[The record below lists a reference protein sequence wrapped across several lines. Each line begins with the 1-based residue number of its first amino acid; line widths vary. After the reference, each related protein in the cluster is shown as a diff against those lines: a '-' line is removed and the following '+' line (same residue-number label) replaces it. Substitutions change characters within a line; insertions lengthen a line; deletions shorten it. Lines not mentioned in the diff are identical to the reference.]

1 MSIGS
6 NIRRLRREKDITQ
19 EQLAEYLGI
28 SSRAV
33 SQWECERTMPDIS
46 QIPSLCHFFGV
57 SSDTLLGIDIERNEA
72 EIEKYLYRA
81 KEVLKIGEFEK
92 HTEILREANKN
103 YPGNYNLM
111 RKLASA
117 IVGEYSRKGIKDY
130 SEVYDLCNR
139 ILSECTE
146 DIIRC
151 KTLQLLASAYGYAG
165 DREKENETAR
175 KLSHHNYTYENYM
188 VYRWDGNEGFYERHH
203 YMRSLIVDLLS
214 MIGNAADH
222 QDDNGEL
229 IYSYEER
236 KAMRKLEIDIIELI
250 FPDGDYQYEA
260 EYGVGAC
267 SRLVSGCLLDKD
279 TEGLWYWL
287 EKGADFAIHA
297 DTYDAEAAHT
307 SLILKGYSDGGW
319 IPEKGGNHSKV
330 ILDWMIESNEMSE
343 YRTDPKFNEIAEK
356 LREYAKE

>member
-57 SSDTLLGIDIERNEA
+57 ASDTLLGIDLERNDA
-72 EIEKYLYRA
+72 EIGKYIDKA
-81 KEVLKIGEFEK
+81 NSFLKKGEFEK
-92 HTEILREANKN
+92 HTEILREANRE

-111 RKLASA
+111 LKLASA
-117 IVGEYSRKGIKDY
+117 IVGEYSRKRITDY
-130 SEVYDLCNR
+130 GEVYDLCNR
-139 ILSECTE
+139 ILSECIDDTV
-146 DIIRC
+146 RY
-151 KTLQLLASAYGYAG
+151 KTLRLLATAYGYAG
-165 DREKENETAR
+165 ETEKENETAR
-175 KLSHHNYTYENYM
+175 KLPPHNYTYENYM
-188 VYRWDGNEGFYERHH
+188 VYRWDGNEGFSERQR

-214 MIGNAADH
+214 MIGNTADH
-222 QDDNGEL
+222 RDDNGEL
-229 IYSYEER
+229 ICSYEER
-236 KAMRKLEIDIIELI
+236 KAMHKLEIDIIELI

-260 EYGVGAC
+260 EFGVGAC

-297 DTYDAEAAHT
+297 DTYDPEAPHT
-307 SLILKGYSDGGW
+307 SPILKGYSDGGW